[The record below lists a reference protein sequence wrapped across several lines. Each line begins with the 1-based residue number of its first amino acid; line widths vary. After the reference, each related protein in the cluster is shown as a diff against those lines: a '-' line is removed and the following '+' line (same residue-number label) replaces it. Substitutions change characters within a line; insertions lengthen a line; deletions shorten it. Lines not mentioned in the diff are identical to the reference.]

1 MADSNILISNTSSDQ
16 ISIDPTN
23 ISGATGT
30 PPPTSDL
37 EWYFIQ
43 LVNDDRAAA
52 GVGPVTLDAHL
63 QTAAASH
70 TAWMTANGIAS
81 HIESGIQPMTM
92 DQIPARMT
100 AAGYD
105 GQYMAENIWWTSIS
119 GPLDQAVAQQLE
131 QSLMNDPPHA
141 ANILN
146 PAYTDIGLSLGTG
159 VIDGFNAAF
168 VTQDFGT
175 PTANETGP
183 RWDVGT
189 I

>member
-1 MADSNILISNTSSDQ
+1 MADSNILISNTPSDQ
-16 ISIDPTN
+16 ISINPTN

-52 GVGPVTLDAHL
+52 GVGPVSLDAHL
-63 QTAAASH
+63 QTAAAGH

-81 HIESGIQPMTM
+81 HTESDGSQPW
-92 DQIPARMT
+92 DRMT

-105 GQYMAENIWWTSIS
+105 GQGMGENIWWTSIS

-131 QSLMNDPPHA
+131 QSLM
-141 ANILN
+141 
-146 PAYTDIGLSLGTG
+146 
-159 VIDGFNAAF
+159 
-168 VTQDFGT
+168 
-175 PTANETGP
+175 
-183 RWDVGT
+183 
-189 I
+189 